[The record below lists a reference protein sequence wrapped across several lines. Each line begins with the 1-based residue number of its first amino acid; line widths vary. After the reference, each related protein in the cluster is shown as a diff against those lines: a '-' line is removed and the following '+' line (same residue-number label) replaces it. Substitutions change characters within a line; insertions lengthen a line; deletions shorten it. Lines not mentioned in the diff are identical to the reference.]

1 MALLQ
6 QRIHRQPSLA
16 SQVQA
21 ALRDDIAMGKLA
33 RGERIVVEHLAEQLG
48 VSPTPVREAVACLV
62 QDGLICETPD
72 GKLQVVPLT
81 RDYVLDIFLVRSA
94 LEGLAAE
101 LAATRMSIADLT
113 TLQQAIKSTTTALA
127 NRDYDVYVATDALL
141 HRSVRTT
148 AGSLVLS
155 RELHALEVHVAY
167 IRGYSQRHVGD
178 HLPLSHQEHRIVVE
192 ALVQRDALAARRAM
206 EQHIRQSG
214 ERIAQLIEFEDE
226 RASHRKRR
234 ELAAP

>member
-1 MALLQ
+1 MAQLQ

-33 RGERIVVEHLAEQLG
+33 RGERIVVERLAEQLG
-48 VSPTPVREAVACLV
+48 VSPTPVREAVACLL
-62 QDGLICETPD
+62 QDGLICETAD

-101 LAATRMSIADLT
+101 LAATRMSLADLA
-113 TLQQAIKSTTTALA
+113 TLQERIKSTTTALA
-127 NRDYDVYVATDALL
+127 HGDYDVYAATDLGL
-141 HRSVRTT
+141 HRLVRTA
-148 AGSLVLS
+148 AGSLSLS
-155 RELHALEVHVAY
+155 RELQALEVHVAY
-167 IRGYSQRHVGD
+167 IRSYSQRHVGD
-178 HLPLSHQEHRIVVE
+178 HLSLSHQEHGILVE
-192 ALVQRDALAARRAM
+192 ALVRHDPRAARSAM

-214 ERIAQLIEFEDE
+214 ERIAHLIAFAEE
-226 RASHRKRR
+226 
-234 ELAAP
+234 